1 MIYPATF
8 ETKIGFDQI
17 REKLRQYCL
26 SSLGTGEVDAI
37 SFQTNFATILGLLK
51 EVDELV
57 QLRTKGDVLPMRSW
71 WNPAE
76 HLKTLA
82 VEGAYWEEE
91 QFYHCR
97 LSLVTY
103 FDAKTYLD
111 KNRETYPNLHQQ
123 IDRVRLSKNIVEVI
137 DAKLDDTGEI
147 KDNATPALQQI
158 RKQLRA
164 EEGKVRR
171 LTEHLFRAVVAQGYV
186 PDGASPTVRD
196 GRLVIPLLAEHKRK
210 VKGFIVDE
218 SATGQT
224 IYLEPAEVLEAN
236 NEIRDLMHGERR
248 EIIKV
253 LKDLTLFLSGYLHD
267 LKTAFE
273 WMGKIDLVNAKA
285 KLATALNATLPQVYD
300 SPQLHWFDARHPLL
314 VFSFKGVKTVVP
326 LQIELSDQERFLL
339 VSGPNAGGKS
349 VCLKSVGL
357 LQYMLQCG
365 LLVPVQ
371 SHSRFGIFRHI
382 FIDIGD
388 QQSIEND
395 LSTYS
400 SHLKNMGVFLQHSGP
415 GTLVLLDELGSGT
428 DPNFGGGI
436 AEAVLD
442 SLLQK
447 NVWGAATTHY
457 YNLKLFAENRQGIRN
472 ASMQF
477 DTKSLRPLFQ
487 LEIGKPGS
495 SFALE
500 IARKTGLPEGVL
512 QKAEQNIGKELT
524 GLETLMKT
532 VAEEKILLAKKEKD
546 FREKQEMLHVELNRY
561 KQLNQQLEGRT
572 KEIIN
577 QAKTEAAQL
586 LKETNREIEKTIRH
600 IQQSKANKSE
610 TRKVRGNLQQLAQR
624 MKPEE
629 GEKPTPRVE
638 LKTGDRV
645 RIIGQEVTGV
655 LMSIKGNSAIIQ
667 FGPLQANLKLSQLVR
682 SDLVEAVPAELKK
695 AHSVGV
701 NVMAKQ
707 ASFNPVLDIRGMRAE
722 EVDPVLIQYLD
733 DAILL
738 TQSHIK
744 IIHGKG
750 EGILRQVV
758 RDRLKRTSAVASF
771 SDEHA
776 DRGGAG
782 ATVVVLK

>member
-1 MIYPATF
+1 MIYPSSF

-26 SSLGTGEVDAI
+26 SALGINEVEAM
-37 SFQTNFATILGLLK
+37 SFNADYATIVRLLNQ
-51 EVDELV
+51 VDELV
-57 QLRTKGDVLPMRSW
+57 QLKAKGDTLPMRNW
-71 WNPAE
+71 WDPADQ
-76 HLKTLA
+76 LKALA
-82 VEGAYWEEE
+82 VEGTYWEEE
-91 QFYHCR
+91 HFYHCR
-97 LSLVTY
+97 LALVTY
-103 FDAKTYLD
+103 FEAKNYLD
-111 KNRETYPNLHQQ
+111 KNKETYPSLHQL
-123 IDRVRLSKNIVEVI
+123 IDSVVLSKKVVEAI
-137 DAKLDDTGEI
+137 DARLDDTGKV
-147 KDNATPALQQI
+147 KDNATPELQQI

-171 LTEHLFRAVVAQGYV
+171 LTEQLFRSVVAQGYV
-186 PDGASPTVRD
+186 PEGASPTVRE
-196 GRLVIPLLAEHKRK
+196 GRLVIPMLAEHKRK
-210 VKGFIVDE
+210 IKGFIVDE

-248 EIIKV
+248 EVIKV
-253 LKDLTLFLSGYLHD
+253 LKDLTRFLANHLHD
-267 LKTAFE
+267 LQAAFD
-273 WMGKIDLVNAKA
+273 WMGKMDFISAKS
-285 KLATALNATLPQVYD
+285 KLATALNAVKPQVFH
-300 SPQLHWFDARHPLL
+300 SPELQWFDARHPLL
-314 VFSFKGVKTVVP
+314 VFSFKGEKTVVP
-326 LQIELSDQERFLL
+326 LNIELSEQQRFLL

-365 LLVPVQ
+365 LLVPAQ
-371 SHSRFGIFRHI
+371 PHSRFGIFQHI

-400 SHLKNMGVFLQHSGP
+400 SHLKNMAYFLKQSNAN
-415 GTLVLLDELGSGT
+415 TLVLLDELGSGT

-442 SLLQK
+442 SLLEK
-447 NVWGAATTHY
+447 NVWGVATTHY
-457 YNLKLFAENRQGIRN
+457 YNLKLYAENRDGIRN
-472 ASMQF
+472 GSMQF

-487 LEIGKPGS
+487 LEMGKPGS

-500 IARKTGLPEGVL
+500 IARKTGLPETAL
-512 QKAEQNIGKELT
+512 QKAEQIIGKELT

-532 VAEEKILLAKKEKD
+532 VAEEKMLLSKKEKELK
-546 FREKQEMLHVELNRY
+546 EKQELLHVELNRY
-561 KQLNQQLEGRT
+561 KQLNQQLEGRK

-600 IQQSKANKSE
+600 IQQSKANKNE
-610 TRKVRGNLQQLAQR
+610 TRKVRGSLQQLATKV
-624 MKPEE
+624 KPEE
-629 GEKPTPRVE
+629 TEKPTPPVE
-638 LKTGDRV
+638 LKIGDSV
-645 RIIGQEVTGV
+645 RIIGQEVSGK
-655 LMSIKGNSAIIQ
+655 LMSIKGNSAMVQ

-682 SDLVEAVPAELKK
+682 SDLAEVIPPELKK
-695 AHSVGV
+695 AQAVGV

-707 ASFNPVLDIRGMRAE
+707 ATFNPLLDVRGMRAE
-722 EVDPVLIQYLD
+722 AVEPLLIQFLD

-738 TQSHIK
+738 SQSQLK

-750 EGILRQVV
+750 EGILRKVV
-758 RDRLKRTSAVASF
+758 RDRLKRTKAVASF
-771 SDEHA
+771 ADEHA
-776 DRGGAG
+776 DRGGDG